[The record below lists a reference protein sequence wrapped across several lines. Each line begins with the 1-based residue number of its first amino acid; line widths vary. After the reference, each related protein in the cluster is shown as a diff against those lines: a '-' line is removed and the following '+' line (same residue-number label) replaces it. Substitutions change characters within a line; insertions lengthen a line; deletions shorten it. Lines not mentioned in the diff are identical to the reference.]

1 MSERSENAKVGI
13 SNRGFMKEYFNY
25 PLDSKTL
32 LRKKIQ
38 IKKELLS
45 NSSNFIEKRIAV
57 LGGSTTNE
65 IVDQL
70 ELFLL
75 NYGIKP
81 TFYQS
86 EYAQYWQD
94 AMFGSEEL
102 DNFNPDIVYVHTNWR
117 NITEFPTTAS
127 SREDVDI
134 LLERTYHHFAM
145 MWDKLAER
153 FQCPVIQ
160 DNFDRPAWR
169 LLGNSDISDYRGRTN
184 FILRLNQKLYQY
196 AQEHKAFFVNDV
208 DYLAASYG
216 LESWSNPLY
225 WHMYK
230 YSLCLDAIPILAK
243 SVADIIKS
251 IYGKNKKVL
260 VCDLDNTLWGGV
272 VGDDGVEGIQVGPEV
287 PVGQI
292 YSEFQQYIKELKTIG
307 VLLAVN
313 SKNDEENAIAGLNHP
328 DGPLKPDD
336 FVSIKANWENKD
348 RNMQTIAAELNL
360 GIDSFVFID
369 DNPTEREII
378 KQADFGVAVP
388 TMDKVENYLR
398 TVDRNGF
405 FEVTTLSTDDLS
417 RVEMYKANAKR
428 VQLQENAGS
437 YEDFLKSLNMKAT
450 IREFEPIYMQR
461 IAQLTNKSNQFNL
474 TTLRCSEGDI
484 NNMQASDDYICLYGK
499 LEDKFGD
506 NGVVSVIA
514 GQIEKKSLHMRLW
527 LMSCRVLKRGMED
540 AMLDTLVSDAK
551 IKGLESIIGYYYPTL
566 KNGMVKEFYARMGFE
581 KTNEDEQG
589 NTIWELDLSSY
600 EPKNPA
606 IEIHR

>member
-1 MSERSENAKVGI
+1 MDC
-13 SNRGFMKEYFNY
+13 FYY
-25 PLDSKTL
+25 PLDSKQL
-32 LRKKIQ
+32 LRKKIK

-45 NSSNFIEKRIAV
+45 QSDNFIEKRIAV

-75 NYGIKP
+75 NYGINP

-94 AMFGSEEL
+94 AMFGNEEL
-102 DNFNPDIVYVHTNWR
+102 DAFNPDIIYVHTNWR
-117 NITEFPTTAS
+117 NISEFPTTAS
-127 SREDVDI
+127 TKEDVD
-134 LLERTYHHFAM
+134 LLLKNTYNHFAV

-153 FQCPVIQ
+153 FHCPVIQ

-184 FILRLNQKLYQY
+184 FITRLNQKIYRY
-196 AQEHKAFFVNDV
+196 AQDHKAFFVNDV
-208 DYLAASYG
+208 DYLAACYG
-216 LESWSNPLY
+216 LDAWSNPLY

-230 YSLCLDAIPILAK
+230 YSLCLDAIPSLAK

-272 VGDDGVEGIQVGPEV
+272 VGDDGVEGIQIGPEV

-292 YSEFQQYIKELKTIG
+292 YFEFQQYIKELKRIG
-307 VLLAVN
+307 ILLAVN

-328 DGPLKPDD
+328 DAPLKPDD
-336 FVSIKANWENKD
+336 FVSIKANWDNKD
-348 RNMQTIAAELNL
+348 RNMQAIAAELNL
-360 GIDSFVFID
+360 GIDSFVFVD
-369 DNPTEREII
+369 DNPTEREIVRH
-378 KQADFGVAVP
+378 ADFGMAIP
-388 TMDKVENYLR
+388 RMDRVENYLKAI
-398 TVDRNGF
+398 DRNGF
-405 FEVTTLSTDDLS
+405 FEVTSLSADDLS

-428 VQLQENAGS
+428 IQMQENAGS
-437 YEDFLKSLNMKAT
+437 YEDFLKSLNMKAV
-450 IREFEPIYMQR
+450 IREFEPIYIQR
-461 IAQLTNKSNQFNL
+461 VAQLTNKSNQFNL
-474 TTLRCSEGDI
+474 TTLRSSESDI
-484 NNMQASDDYICLYGK
+484 TNMQASEDYICLYGK

-506 NGVVSVIA
+506 NGVVSVIS
-514 GQIEKKSLHMRLW
+514 GQILNNELHMRLW

-540 AMLDTLVSDAK
+540 AMLDTLVNDAVN
-551 IKGLESIIGYYYPTL
+551 KGLDSIIGYYFPTP
-566 KNGMVKEFYARMGFE
+566 KNGMVKDFYCRMGFE
-581 KTNEDEQG
+581 KIAEDAAG
-589 NTIWELDLSSY
+589 NTTWKLDLKAY
-600 EPKNPA
+600 QPKNPA

>member
-1 MSERSENAKVGI
+1 MDC
-13 SNRGFMKEYFNY
+13 FYY
-25 PLDSKTL
+25 PLDSKQL
-32 LRKKIQ
+32 LRKKIK

-45 NSSNFIEKRIAV
+45 QSDNFIEKRIAV

-75 NYGIKP
+75 NYGINP

-94 AMFGSEEL
+94 AMFGNEEL
-102 DNFNPDIVYVHTNWR
+102 DAFNPDIIYVHTNWR
-117 NITEFPTTAS
+117 NISEFPTTAS
-127 SREDVDI
+127 TKEDVD
-134 LLERTYHHFAM
+134 LLLKNTYNHFAV

-153 FQCPVIQ
+153 FHCPVIQ

-184 FILRLNQKLYQY
+184 FITRLNQKIYRY
-196 AQEHKAFFVNDV
+196 AQDHKAFFVNDV
-208 DYLAASYG
+208 DYLAACYG
-216 LESWSNPLY
+216 LDAWSNPLY

-230 YSLCLDAIPILAK
+230 YSLCLDAIPSLAK

-272 VGDDGVEGIQVGPEV
+272 VGDDGVEGIQIGPEV

-292 YSEFQQYIKELKTIG
+292 YFEFQQYIKELKRIG
-307 VLLAVN
+307 ILLAVN

-328 DGPLKPDD
+328 DAPLKPDD
-336 FVSIKANWENKD
+336 FVSIKANWDNKD
-348 RNMQTIAAELNL
+348 RNMQAIAAELNL

-369 DNPTEREII
+369 DNPTEREIVRH
-378 KQADFGVAVP
+378 ADFGMAIP
-388 TMDKVENYLR
+388 RMDRVENYLKAI
-398 TVDRNGF
+398 DRNGF
-405 FEVTTLSTDDLS
+405 FEVTSLSADDLS

-428 VQLQENAGS
+428 IQMQENAGS
-437 YEDFLKSLNMKAT
+437 YEDFLKSLNMKAV
-450 IREFEPIYMQR
+450 IREFEPIYIQR
-461 IAQLTNKSNQFNL
+461 VAQLTNKSNQFNL
-474 TTLRCSEGDI
+474 TTLRCSESDI
-484 NNMQASDDYICLYGK
+484 TNMQASEDYICLYGK

-506 NGVVSVIA
+506 NGVVSVIS
-514 GQIEKKSLHMRLW
+514 GQILNNELHMRLW

-540 AMLDTLVSDAK
+540 AMLDKLVNDAAN
-551 IKGLESIIGYYYPTL
+551 KGIDSIIGYYFPTP
-566 KNGMVKEFYARMGFE
+566 KNGMVKDFYCRMGFE
-581 KTNEDEQG
+581 KIAEDAAG
-589 NTIWELDLSSY
+589 NTTWKLDLKAY
-600 EPKNPA
+600 QPKNPA

>member
-1 MSERSENAKVGI
+1 MDC
-13 SNRGFMKEYFNY
+13 FYY
-25 PLDSKTL
+25 PLDSKQL
-32 LRKKIQ
+32 LRKKIK

-45 NSSNFIEKRIAV
+45 QSDNFIEKRIAV

-75 NYGIKP
+75 NYGINP

-94 AMFGSEEL
+94 AMFGNEEL
-102 DNFNPDIVYVHTNWR
+102 DAFNPDIIYVHTNWR
-117 NITEFPTTAS
+117 NISEFPTTAS
-127 SREDVDI
+127 TKEDVD
-134 LLERTYHHFAM
+134 LLLKNTYNHFAV

-153 FQCPVIQ
+153 FHCPVIQ

-184 FILRLNQKLYQY
+184 FITRLNQKIYRY
-196 AQEHKAFFVNDV
+196 AQDHKAFFVNDV
-208 DYLAASYG
+208 DYLAACYG
-216 LESWSNPLY
+216 LDAWSNPLY

-230 YSLCLDAIPILAK
+230 YSLCLDAIPSLAK

-272 VGDDGVEGIQVGPEV
+272 VGDDGVEGIQIGPEV

-292 YSEFQQYIKELKTIG
+292 YFEFQQYIKELKRIG
-307 VLLAVN
+307 ILLAVN

-328 DGPLKPDD
+328 DAPLKPDD
-336 FVSIKANWENKD
+336 FVSIKANWDNKD
-348 RNMQTIAAELNL
+348 RNMQAIAAELNL
-360 GIDSFVFID
+360 GIDSFVFVD
-369 DNPTEREII
+369 DNPTEREIVRH
-378 KQADFGVAVP
+378 ADFGMAIP
-388 TMDKVENYLR
+388 RMDRVENYLKAI
-398 TVDRNGF
+398 DRNGF
-405 FEVTTLSTDDLS
+405 FEVTSLSADDLS

-428 VQLQENAGS
+428 IQMQENAGS
-437 YEDFLKSLNMKAT
+437 YEDFLKSLNMKAV
-450 IREFEPIYMQR
+450 IREFEPIYIQR
-461 IAQLTNKSNQFNL
+461 VAQLTNKSNQFNL
-474 TTLRCSEGDI
+474 TTLRCSESDI
-484 NNMQASDDYICLYGK
+484 TNMQVSEDYICLYGK

-506 NGVVSVIA
+506 NGVVSVIS
-514 GQIEKKSLHMRLW
+514 GQILNNELHMRLW

-540 AMLDTLVSDAK
+540 AMLDTLVNDAVN
-551 IKGLESIIGYYYPTL
+551 KGIDSIIGYYFPTP
-566 KNGMVKEFYARMGFE
+566 KNGMVKDFYCRMGFE
-581 KTNEDEQG
+581 KIAEDAAG
-589 NTIWELDLSSY
+589 NTTWKLDLKAY
-600 EPKNPA
+600 QPKNPA

>member
-1 MSERSENAKVGI
+1 MDI
-13 SNRGFMKEYFNY
+13 FTY
-25 PLDSKTL
+25 PVDSKQL
-32 LRKKIQ
+32 LRKKLR

-45 NSSNFIEKRIAV
+45 QNISFIEKRVAV

-94 AMFGSEEL
+94 AVFGNEEL
-102 DNFNPDIVYVHTNWR
+102 DSFRPDVVFIHTNWR
-117 NITEFPTTAS
+117 NITSFPTTANTAEEVN
-127 SREDVDI
+127 R
-134 LLERTYHHFAM
+134 LLDEQFAHFSV
-145 MWDKLAER
+145 MWDKIAEKYA
-153 FQCPVIQ
+153 CPVIQ
-160 DNFDRPAWR
+160 NNFDRPAWR
-169 LLGNSDISDYRGRTN
+169 LLGNSDVSDYRGKTN
-184 FILRLNQKLYQY
+184 FITRLNQKLYDY
-196 AQEHKAFFVNDV
+196 AQSHKGFYVNDI

-216 LESWSNPLY
+216 LEKWSNPLY

-230 YSLCLDAIPILAK
+230 YSLCFDAIPSLAK

-287 PVGQI
+287 PIGQV
-292 YSEFQQYIKELKTIG
+292 YSEFQSYVKELKSTG

-313 SKNDEENAIAGLNHP
+313 SKNDEENAIAGLSHP
-328 DGPLKPDD
+328 DGVLRPDD
-336 FVSIKANWENKD
+336 FVNIKANWENKD
-348 RNMQTIAAELNL
+348 RNMQAIAAELNL

-369 DNPTEREII
+369 DNPTEREIMR
-378 KQADFGVAVP
+378 QADFGVAIP
-388 TMDKVENYLR
+388 EMDKVENYIRIL
-398 TVDRNGF
+398 DNNGY
-405 FEVTTLSTDDLS
+405 FEVTSLSADDLS
-417 RVEMYKANAKR
+417 RVKMYQENAKR
-428 VQLQENAGS
+428 TQLQQSLGS
-437 YEDFLKSLNMKAT
+437 YEDFLRSLEMKAV
-450 IREFEPIYMQR
+450 IRNFEPIYIQR

-484 NNMQASDDYICLYGK
+484 THMKDSPDYLCLYGK

-506 NGVVSVIA
+506 NGVVSVIS
-514 GQIEKKSLHMRLW
+514 GEKIGDELHMRLW

-551 IKGLESIIGYYYPTL
+551 ATGIRIIKGYYYPTA
-566 KNGMVKEFYARMGFE
+566 KNHMVKDFYKRMGFTLE
-581 KTNEDEQG
+581 SANENG
-589 NTIWELDLSSY
+589 NTVWILATNGYVS
-600 EPKNPA
+600 KNPS
-606 IEIHR
+606 IEIKR

>member
-1 MSERSENAKVGI
+1 MD
-13 SNRGFMKEYFNY
+13 YFNY
-25 PLDSKTL
+25 PIDSKML
-32 LRKKIQ
+32 LRKKIK

-45 NSSNFIEKRIAV
+45 QNGNFIEKRIAV

-81 TFYQS
+81 KFYQS
-86 EYAQYWQD
+86 EYAQCWQD

-102 DNFNPDIVYVHTNWR
+102 DGFNPDIVYVHTNWR
-117 NITEFPTTAS
+117 NITEFPTTANS
-127 SREDVDI
+127 TEDVDI
-134 LLERTYHHFAM
+134 LLENTYHHFAM

-184 FILRLNQKLYQY
+184 FISRLNQKLYQY

-208 DYLAASYG
+208 DFLAASYG
-216 LESWSNPLY
+216 LDAWSNPLY

-230 YSLCLDAIPILAK
+230 YSLCLDAIPTLAK

-287 PVGQI
+287 PVGQV
-292 YSEFQQYIKELKTIG
+292 YSEFQQYIKELKSIG

-328 DGPLKPDD
+328 DAPLKPDD
-336 FVSIKANWENKD
+336 FVSIKANWDNKD
-348 RNMQTIAAELNL
+348 RNMQAIAAELNL

-369 DNPTEREII
+369 REL
-378 KQADFGVAVP
+378 
-388 TMDKVENYLR
+388 YRL
-398 TVDRNGF
+398 
-405 FEVTTLSTDDLS
+405 
-417 RVEMYKANAKR
+417 
-428 VQLQENAGS
+428 
-437 YEDFLKSLNMKAT
+437 FLKRL
-450 IREFEPIYMQR
+450 
-461 IAQLTNKSNQFNL
+461 
-474 TTLRCSEGDI
+474 
-484 NNMQASDDYICLYGK
+484 SDHD
-499 LEDKFGD
+499 FQV
-506 NGVVSVIA
+506 NGLMTAILIDLDQHRVVEET
-514 GQIEKKSLHMRLW
+514 Q
-527 LMSCRVLKRGMED
+527 LKRNDGAE
-540 AMLDTLVSDAK
+540 ASSFFKT
-551 IKGLESIIGYYYPTL
+551 PTNQPMAGREL
-566 KNGMVKEFYARMGFE
+566 M
-581 KTNEDEQG
+581 DP
-589 NTIWELDLSSY
+589 LDL
-600 EPKNPA
+600 
-606 IEIHR
+606 IEGEEDV

>member
-1 MSERSENAKVGI
+1 M
-13 SNRGFMKEYFNY
+13 EYFIY
-25 PLDSKTL
+25 PLDTKTL
-32 LRKKIQ
+32 LRKKIR

-45 NSSNFIEKRIAV
+45 NSSIFIEKRIAV

-102 DNFNPDIVYVHTNWR
+102 DSFNPDIVYVHTNWR
-117 NITEFPTTAS
+117 NITEFPSTAS
-127 SREDVDI
+127 SREDVDN
-134 LLERTYHHFAM
+134 LLESTYHHFAV

-160 DNFDRPAWR
+160 DNFDRPGWR
-169 LLGNSDISDYRGRTN
+169 LLGNSDISDYRGCTN
-184 FILRLNQKLYQY
+184 FISRLNQKLYQY

-216 LESWSNPLY
+216 LDSWSNPLY

-230 YSLCLDAIPILAK
+230 YSLCLDAIPSLAK

-292 YSEFQQYIKELKTIG
+292 YSEFQQYIKELKSIG

-328 DGPLKPDD
+328 DSPLKPDD
-336 FVSIKANWENKD
+336 FVSIKANWDNKD
-348 RNMQTIAAELNL
+348 RNMQAIAAELNL

-378 KQADFGVAVP
+378 KQAGFGVAVP
-388 TMDKVENYLR
+388 TMDNVENYLKV
-398 TVDRNGF
+398 VDRNGF
-405 FEVTTLSTDDLS
+405 FEVTSLSVDDLA

-428 VQLQENAGS
+428 VQLQENSGS

-450 IREFEPIYMQR
+450 IREFEPIYIQR

-474 TTLRCSEGDI
+474 TTLRCSESDI
-484 NNMQASDDYICLYGK
+484 NNMQASDDYLCLYGK

-514 GQIEKKSLHMRLW
+514 GKIEDHSLHMRLW

-551 IKGLESIIGYYYPTL
+551 KKGLESIIGYYYPTP
-566 KNGMVKEFYARMGFE
+566 KNGMVKDFYARMGFE
-581 KTNEDEQG
+581 KIDEDDKG
-589 NTIWELDLSSY
+589 NTTWKLDLNGY

-606 IEIHR
+606 IVIQR

>member
-1 MSERSENAKVGI
+1 MDC
-13 SNRGFMKEYFNY
+13 FNY
-25 PLDSKTL
+25 PIDRKKL
-32 LRKKIQ
+32 LRKKNK
-38 IKKELLS
+38 IKKELITG
-45 NSSNFIEKRIAV
+45 NNIFIEKRIAV

-86 EYAQYWQD
+86 EYAMYWQD
-94 AMFGSEEL
+94 AMFGNEKIDS
-102 DNFNPDIVYVHTNWR
+102 FKPDIVYIHTSWR
-117 NITEFPTTAS
+117 NITEFPTTS
-127 SREDVDI
+127 STREDIDVM
-134 LLERTYHHFAM
+134 LENTINHFTV

-153 FQCPVIQ
+153 FNCPIIQ

-169 LLGNSDISDYRGRTN
+169 LLGNSDISDYRGKTN
-184 FILRLNQKLYQY
+184 YISRLNQKLYQY

-216 LESWSNPLY
+216 LDAWSNPLY

-230 YSLCLDAIPILAK
+230 YSLCFDAIPSLAK

-272 VGDDGVEGIQVGPEV
+272 VGEDGVEGIQVGPEV
-287 PVGQI
+287 PIGQI
-292 YSEFQQYIKELKTIG
+292 YSEFQQYIKELKSIG

-313 SKNDEENAIAGLNHP
+313 SKNDEENAVAGLNHP
-328 DGPLKPDD
+328 DAPLKPDD
-336 FVSIKANWENKD
+336 FVSIKANWDNKD
-348 RNMQTIAAELNL
+348 RNMWAIASELNL

-388 TMDKVENYLR
+388 VMDRVENYLR
-398 TVDRNGF
+398 VVDKNGF
-405 FEVTTLSTDDLS
+405 FEVTALSSDDLS

-428 VQLQENAGS
+428 VQLQESAGN
-437 YEDFLKSLNMKAT
+437 YEYFLKSLNMKAT
-450 IREFEPIYMQR
+450 IREFEPIYIQR

-474 TTLRCSEGDI
+474 TTLRCSESNI
-484 NNMQASDDYICLYGK
+484 KAMQTSEDYICLYGK

-514 GQIEKKSLHMRLW
+514 GEINKNELYIRLW

-540 AMLDTLVSDAK
+540 AMLDTLVLEAK
-551 IKGLESIIGYYYPTL
+551 AKGIEKIIGYYYPTP
-566 KNGMVKEFYARMGFE
+566 KNGMVKDFYKIMGFSFE
-581 KTNEDEQG
+581 AEDDNG
-589 NTIWELDLSSY
+589 NTTWWLDLSTY
-600 EPKNPA
+600 ESKKPA
-606 IEIHR
+606 IDIQR

>member
-1 MSERSENAKVGI
+1 MD
-13 SNRGFMKEYFNY
+13 YFNY
-25 PLDSKTL
+25 PIDSKML
-32 LRKKIQ
+32 LRKKIK

-45 NSSNFIEKRIAV
+45 QNSNFIEKRIAV

-134 LLERTYHHFAM
+134 LLENTYHYFAV
-145 MWDKLAER
+145 MWDKLAKR

-184 FILRLNQKLYQY
+184 FISRLNQKLYQY
-196 AQEHKAFFVNDV
+196 AQEHKAFYVNDV
-208 DYLAASYG
+208 DFLAASYG
-216 LESWSNPLY
+216 LDAWSNPLY

-230 YSLCLDAIPILAK
+230 YSLCLDAIPTLAK
-243 SVADIIKS
+243 SVSDIIKS

-272 VGDDGVEGIQVGPEV
+272 VGDDGVEGIQIGPEV

-292 YSEFQQYIKELKTIG
+292 YSEFQQYIKELKSIG

-328 DGPLKPDD
+328 DAPLKPDD
-336 FVSIKANWENKD
+336 FVSIKANWDNKD
-348 RNMQTIAAELNL
+348 RNMQAIAAELNL

-369 DNPTEREII
+369 DNPTEREIV
-378 KQADFGVAVP
+378 KQANFGMEIPV
-388 TMDKVENYLR
+388 MDKVENYLK
-398 TVDRNGF
+398 TVDRNGY
-405 FEVTTLSTDDLS
+405 FEVTSLSADDLS

-450 IREFEPIYMQR
+450 IRAFEPIYMQR

-474 TTLRCSEGDI
+474 TTLRCSESDI
-484 NNMQASDDYICLYGK
+484 NHMQASDEYICLYGK

-506 NGVVSVIA
+506 NGVVSVVV
-514 GQIEKKSLHMRLW
+514 GQIKDDSLHMRLW
-527 LMSCRVLKRGMED
+527 LMSCRVLKRGVED

-551 IKGLESIIGYYYPTL
+551 NKGLESIIGYYYPTP
-566 KNGMVKEFYARMGFE
+566 KNGMVKTFFARMGFE
-581 KTNEDEQG
+581 KVAEDEKG
-589 NTIWELDLSSY
+589 NTTWKLDLDSY
-600 EPKNPA
+600 EPKYPA
-606 IEIHR
+606 IEIYR

>member
-1 MSERSENAKVGI
+1 MAIFE
-13 SNRGFMKEYFNY
+13 Y

-32 LRKKIQ
+32 LRKKIKL
-38 IKKELLS
+38 KKELLAGKS
-45 NSSNFIEKRIAV
+45 DFIEKRIAV

-75 NYGIKP
+75 KYGINP

-94 AMFGSEEL
+94 AMFGNEEL
-102 DNFNPDIVYVHTNWR
+102 DAFCPDIVYVHTNWR
-117 NITEFPTTAS
+117 NITQFPNTAS
-127 SREDVDI
+127 TIEETDI
-134 LLERTYHHFAM
+134 LLENIYNHFAA

-153 FQCPVIQ
+153 FKCPVIQ

-169 LLGNSDISDYRGRTN
+169 LLGNSDISDYRGRSN
-184 FILRLNQKLYQY
+184 FISRLNQKLYQY
-196 AQEHKAFFVNDV
+196 AREHKAFFVNDI
-208 DYLAASYG
+208 DYLSACYG
-216 LESWSNPLY
+216 LDAWSNPLY

-230 YSLCLDAIPILAK
+230 YSLCLDAIPSLAK

-272 VGDDGVEGIQVGPEV
+272 VGDDGIEGIQIGPEV
-287 PVGQI
+287 PIGQV

-328 DGPLKPDD
+328 DAPLKPDD
-336 FVSIKANWENKD
+336 FVSIKANWDNKD
-348 RNMQTIAAELNL
+348 RNMQAIAAELNL

-369 DNPTEREII
+369 DNPTEREIVR
-378 KQADFGVAVP
+378 QADFGIAIP
-388 TMDKVENYLR
+388 EIDKVENYLKAI
-398 TVDRNGF
+398 DKNGF
-405 FEVTTLSTDDLS
+405 FEVSSLSKDDLS

-437 YEDFLKSLNMKAT
+437 YEDFLKSLNMKAV
-450 IREFEPIYMQR
+450 IREFEPIYIQR

-474 TTLRCSEGDI
+474 TTLRCSESDI
-484 NNMQASDDYICLYGK
+484 IQMQVADDYLCLYGK

-514 GQIEKKSLHMRLW
+514 GQKINKELHMRLW
-527 LMSCRVLKRGMED
+527 LMSCRVLKRDMEY
-540 AMLDTLVSDAK
+540 AMLDTLAVDARS
-551 IKGLESIIGYYYPTL
+551 KGLETIIGYYIPTP
-566 KNGMVKEFYARMGFE
+566 KNGTGLYESRHS
-581 KTNEDEQG
+581 TNC
-589 NTIWELDLSSY
+589 TTPSKS
-600 EPKNPA
+600 A
-606 IEIHR
+606 I

>member
-1 MSERSENAKVGI
+1 MDC
-13 SNRGFMKEYFNY
+13 FYY
-25 PLDSKTL
+25 PLDSKQL
-32 LRKKIQ
+32 LRKKIK

-45 NSSNFIEKRIAV
+45 QSDNFIEKRIAV

-75 NYGIKP
+75 NYGINP

-94 AMFGSEEL
+94 AMFGNEEL
-102 DNFNPDIVYVHTNWR
+102 DAFNPDIIYVHTNWR
-117 NITEFPTTAS
+117 NISEFPTTAS
-127 SREDVDI
+127 TKEDVD
-134 LLERTYHHFAM
+134 LLLKNTYNHFAV

-153 FQCPVIQ
+153 FHCPVIQ

-184 FILRLNQKLYQY
+184 FITRLNQKIYRY
-196 AQEHKAFFVNDV
+196 AQDHKAFFVNDV
-208 DYLAASYG
+208 DYLAACYG
-216 LESWSNPLY
+216 LDAWSNPLY

-230 YSLCLDAIPILAK
+230 YSLCLDAIPSLAK

-272 VGDDGVEGIQVGPEV
+272 VGDDGVEGIQIGSEV

-292 YSEFQQYIKELKTIG
+292 YFEFQQYIKELKRIG
-307 VLLAVN
+307 ILLAVN

-328 DGPLKPDD
+328 DAPLKPDD
-336 FVSIKANWENKD
+336 FVSIKANWDNKD
-348 RNMQTIAAELNL
+348 RNMQAIAAELNL
-360 GIDSFVFID
+360 GIDSFVFVD
-369 DNPTEREII
+369 DNPTEREIVRH
-378 KQADFGVAVP
+378 ADFGMAIP
-388 TMDKVENYLR
+388 RMDRVENYLKAI
-398 TVDRNGF
+398 DRNGF
-405 FEVTTLSTDDLS
+405 FEVTSLSADDLS

-428 VQLQENAGS
+428 IQMQENAGS
-437 YEDFLKSLNMKAT
+437 YEDFLKSLNMKAV
-450 IREFEPIYMQR
+450 IREFEPIYIQR
-461 IAQLTNKSNQFNL
+461 VAQLTNKSNQFNL
-474 TTLRCSEGDI
+474 TTLRCSESDI
-484 NNMQASDDYICLYGK
+484 TNMQASEDYICLYGK

-506 NGVVSVIA
+506 NGVVSVIS
-514 GQIEKKSLHMRLW
+514 GQILNNELHMRLW

-540 AMLDTLVSDAK
+540 AMLDTLVNDAVN
-551 IKGLESIIGYYYPTL
+551 KGIDSIIGYYFPTP
-566 KNGMVKEFYARMGFE
+566 KNGMVKDFYCRMGFE
-581 KTNEDEQG
+581 KIAEDAAG
-589 NTIWELDLSSY
+589 NTTWKLDLKAY
-600 EPKNPA
+600 QPKNPA